1 MATARLAGGC
11 FWCLEAAFSRLRGVT
26 AVQSGYC
33 GGHVADPDYRA
44 VCSGSTGHAETVRI
58 DYDPDIIGFDT
69 LLAVFFTI
77 HDPTTPDR
85 QGHDVGT
92 QYRSAVFWL
101 DAGQRTAAEAFVA
114 RLTADDVFAAPIVTR
129 IEPAGPFY
137 PAEAE
142 HHDYYRLH
150 SGAPYCQAVIAPKLA
165 KLRQH
170 FAPWLDQ

>member
-1 MATARLAGGC
+1 MATALLAGGC

-33 GGHVADPDYRA
+33 GGQVADPDYRA

-58 DYDPDIIGFDT
+58 DYDPDLIDYDT

-85 QGHDVGT
+85 QGYDVGT
-92 QYRSAVFWL
+92 QYRSTIFWL
-101 DAGQRTAAEAFVA
+101 DAAQRAAAEVFVA
-114 RLTADDVFAAPIVTR
+114 RLTADGVFAAPIVTR

-142 HHDYYRLH
+142 HRDYYRRH
-150 SGAPYCQAVIAPKLA
+150 SAAPYCQAVIAPKLA

-170 FAPWLDQ
+170 FAAWIER